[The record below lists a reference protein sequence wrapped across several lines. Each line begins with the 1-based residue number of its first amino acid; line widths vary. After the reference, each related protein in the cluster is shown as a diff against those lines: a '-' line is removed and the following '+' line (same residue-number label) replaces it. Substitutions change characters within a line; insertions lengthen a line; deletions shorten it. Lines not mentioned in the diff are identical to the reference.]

1 MGPLLARTFFFCK
14 WLHKFPRFL
23 RHEGKFSTMDGAPRA
38 TDAETPGSRH
48 SPVSA
53 ARAVPSA
60 WWTPA
65 WNLTFS
71 TTRQTCPGW
80 RCGCACDSLRCPRGR
95 SSLAP
100 SHPRPSTSC
109 PCLAGVAKRGGGPRP
124 WQCWLQW
131 ALSSLLRRLRLVGSL
146 RSPALCTAARRLRL
160 RPRLVQLGLGLRAPP
175 VPQSASSYT
184 QIAFH
189 PQPPPSHDRGEG
201 ITQPTPGVVDVQLWE
216 FLAVT
221 TPLPVSRPLGLG
233 SRSLGR
239 LLVGGDSS

>member
-1 MGPLLARTFFFCK
+1 MRASSAPWTGLLE
-14 WLHKFPRFL
+14 PP
-23 RHEGKFSTMDGAPRA
+23 E
-38 TDAETPGSRH
+38 EGSRDSRL
-48 SPVSA
+48 SP
-53 ARAVPSA
+53 
-60 WWTPA
+60 
-65 WNLTFS
+65 LTGVCCEGS
-71 TTRQTCPGW
+71 PERLV
-80 RCGCACDSLRCPRGR
+80 D
-95 SSLAP
+95 
-100 SHPRPSTSC
+100 
-109 PCLAGVAKRGGGPRP
+109 PCLELNLFHDSANLPR
-124 WQCWLQW
+124 LALRLRLRLS
-131 ALSSLLRRLRLVGSL
+131 ALSSRSEQPRSISPASLHFLPMLSWCGQAGRRPAPLAVLAAVGTQLSTTPPSPGRLPP

-160 RPRLVQLGLGLRAPP
+160 RPRLVQQGLGLRAPP